1 MYMSKNDKKF
11 LAAAG
16 NSEERAAP
24 EEKGGSSA
32 SFRSGS
38 GVSAGIKI
46 VITGSVEEKQKMF
59 DGKIL
64 EL

>member
-32 SFRSGS
+32 S

-46 VITGSVEEKQKMF
+46 VITGSVEEKQKIF